1 VSSGSTD
8 SGWAPGKQGLENRTE
23 AAALINDWYDRRMY
37 QWWQD
42 QLYEGSDF
50 HNLGYWTPGTDSAR
64 KACENLVEVLLA
76 FLPRKTGNILDVA
89 CGKGA
94 TTRHLSQYYPLDDVV
109 GINISEKQLE
119 TSRHNAPGTPFVA
132 MDATELGLKDASFDN
147 VICVEAAFHFV
158 TRAAFIAEAFRVLRP
173 GGRLVLSDLLST
185 RAPKPVI
192 PARPLNLE
200 VDPVGYRNL
209 YLDAGFEQVEIVD
222 ATSECNLGILRY
234 RLTLL
239 RTALGQRLIGLPAF
253 RRERKRIY
261 ALMES
266 ERRHSYYLLVCAQK
280 PS

>member
-1 VSSGSTD
+1 VGD
-8 SGWAPGKQGLENRTE
+8 RTE

-37 QWWQD
+37 QWWEG

-76 FLPRKTGNILDVA
+76 FIPRKTGNILDVA

-94 TTRHLSQYYPLDDVV
+94 TTRHLSQYYPPDDVV

-119 TSRHNAPGTPFVA
+119 TSRHNAPGTPLVA

-158 TRAAFIAEAFRVLRP
+158 TRAAFIAEVFRVLKP
-173 GGRLVLSDLLST
+173 GGRLVLSDILST
-185 RAPKPVI
+185 RPSETVLPM
-192 PARPLNLE
+192 RPLNFD
-200 VDPVGYRNL
+200 VDPVEYRNL
-209 YLDAGFEQVEIVD
+209 FLGAGFEQVEIVD
-222 ATSECNLGILRY
+222 ATEECNIGILRY
-234 RLTLL
+234 RLALL
-239 RTALGQRLIGLPAF
+239 RTALGQGLIRLPAF
-253 RRERKRIY
+253 RRERNRIR

-266 ERRHSYYLLVCAQK
+266 ERRHGYYLLVCAQK
-280 PS
+280 PGSNVAK